1 MKGNGHSAIPQTEAG
16 SMQSVP
22 PVSGARFGPVDAP
35 SYSVP
40 LEQIPTVQPGLSTNA
55 MGSARGPL
63 MSQEAIP
70 AVRLARSSSKCQI
83 GYIFCSSDLFTV
95 NSMKRSLYVDLEK
108 DSMGFLADLILTNE
122 GLPQDSTSIELF
134 THEGYPIVLN
144 DYNKKGE
151 NTVYNNYSL
160 LVMSLFLCFSVPL
173 RMWELSNDALFYAFS
188 RPKLQPFW
196 ATDEEEFTFVDPCHG
211 MTCTCVCLHV
221 LLMYYI
227 VYLLIIT
234 CIFTC
239 SSIGFFA
246 VLSIDTHASSVYH
259 LIEMYNATERQ
270 ICK

>member
-40 LEQIPTVQPGLSTNA
+40 LEQIPTVQPGLSANA

-63 MSQEAIP
+63 MSHEAIP
-70 AVRLARSSSKCQI
+70 GVRLARSPSKCQI

-95 NSMKRSLYVDLEK
+95 NSMKRSLYIDLEK
-108 DSMGFLADLILTNE
+108 DSMEFLADLILTNE
-122 GLPQDSTSIELF
+122 GLSQDSISIELF

-151 NTVYNNYSL
+151 ITVYNNYL
-160 LVMSLFLCFSVPL
+160 LVMSFFLCFSVPL
-173 RMWELSNDALFYAFS
+173 RMWELSNDALFYAFY

-211 MTCTCVCLHV
+211 RYMYMCMFTCTTSVLHCVLV
-221 LLMYYI
+221 GNYMYIY
-227 VYLLIIT
+227 
-234 CIFTC
+234 
-239 SSIGFFA
+239 
-246 VLSIDTHASSVYH
+246 
-259 LIEMYNATERQ
+259 M
-270 ICK
+270 